1 MKQLF
6 RTILIAILAIANGIP
21 AMAQTNTSQRLTR
34 EELAV
39 KQAQYIAREL
49 ALNKSVT
56 DKYVETYCNYQ
67 HEVCALGPHKNL
79 TTEQRLERSQ
89 QILDLRKKY
98 NTIYRGFLSENQLD
112 KAYKL
117 EKRLLERMGKN
128 RPKSMNHK
136 KRSNNE
142 KK

>member
-1 MKQLF
+1 MKQLLQ
-6 RTILIAILAIANGIP
+6 TIIIAIVVMASGMS
-21 AMAQTNTSQRLTR
+21 AMAQANSSQRLSR

-49 ALNKSVT
+49 AFEKSIT
-56 DKYVETYCNYQ
+56 DKYVEAYCQYQ
-67 HEVCALGPHKNL
+67 HEVWALGSRKNL

-98 NTIYRGFLSENQLD
+98 NAIYSGFLTEQQLD

-117 EKRLLERMGKN
+117 EKQLLNRMGKN
-128 RPKSMNHK
+128 KSKSKNHK
-136 KRSNNE
+136 NRR
-142 KK
+142 